1 VSTRRLITLALICGL
16 AILVAGGVMLVRLV
30 HDRDRL
36 TIHTLAPS
44 TPATVGGVRVR
55 ITAYTRTDGVA
66 RIVVA
71 IDTPPDHGLAD
82 AAEGFSLNVGGL
94 RDPQTPTDLAGTPA
108 CRGLVVAP
116 LQSVSCAL
124 AFSDRPGSATLAY
137 AHRGEQAEWSLG
149 R

>member
-1 VSTRRLITLALICGL
+1 VSTRRLIVLALICGL

-44 TPATVGGVRVR
+44 TPATVGGVSVR
-55 ITAYTRTDGVA
+55 ITAHERVAGVA
-66 RIVVA
+66 RIVVV
-71 IDTPPDHGLAD
+71 IDTPSDHGLTD
-82 AAEGFSLNVGGL
+82 AADGFSLNIGGL
-94 RDPQTPTDLAGTPA
+94 RDPQTPAGTDVPA

-116 LQSVSCAL
+116 SQSVSCAL

-137 AHRGEQAEWSLG
+137 AHRGAQAEWSLG

>member
-30 HDRDRL
+30 RDRDRL
-36 TIHTLAPS
+36 TIHTLAPA
-44 TPATVGGVRVR
+44 TPATVGGVGVR
-55 ITAYTRTDGVA
+55 ITAHNRADGVA

-82 AAEGFSLNVGGL
+82 AANGFSLNIGGL
-94 RDPQTPTDLAGTPA
+94 RDPQTPTGTEAPA

-116 LQSVSCAL
+116 SQSVSCAL